1 MKRAHLLPTA
11 FGLAALLA
19 APAMARQNDAGR
31 DAPATARSG
40 GAVLLAQSSTGTGM
54 GTGNRGARSIL
65 PPEGDPVPGWSGSR
79 GGGGLP
85 PGDSVPGWSGPRA
98 GAQAPQQGQPGGAPV
113 SPLGDS
119 GFTPGG
125 AQPRSAYNFGA
136 PGFTSGPGTTGATG
150 GEPARV
156 GGAPP
161 GDTSRGVGSSGIG
174 GAGVGIGGLR

>member
-1 MKRAHLLPTA
+1 MKRAHLLSTA
-11 FGLAALLA
+11 LGLALLA
-19 APAMARQNDAGR
+19 APAMAGQDDAGR
-31 DAPATARSG
+31 DRPTPAAARSD
-40 GAVLLAQSSTGTGM
+40 GAVSLAQSGGTGA
-54 GTGNRGARSIL
+54 GNRGGRAAL
-65 PPEGDPVPGWSGSR
+65 PPGDSVPGWSGSR

-98 GAQAPQQGQPGGAPV
+98 GGAQAPQQGRPGGPLV
-113 SPLGDS
+113 SPLGER
-119 GFTPGG
+119 GVTPGG
-125 AQPRSAYNFGA
+125 AQPRSAFNYGA